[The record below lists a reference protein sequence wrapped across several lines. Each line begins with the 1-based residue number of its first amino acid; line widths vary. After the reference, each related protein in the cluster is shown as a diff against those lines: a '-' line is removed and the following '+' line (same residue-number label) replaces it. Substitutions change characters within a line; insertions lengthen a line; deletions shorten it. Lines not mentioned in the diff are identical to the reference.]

1 MKTRSQTIESLKK
14 EIEDQKKQLH
24 IQKIQ
29 IRKLQ
34 NVLFIQT
41 ATERELD
48 ALRDLINWLIFD
60 DFKGCKNITS
70 LNLIL
75 KSQYKDPNFYYYE
88 NVPSIERHI
97 STKIEEKKMSPY
109 RVYVG
114 IYNTRPSDKP
124 WIEGE
129 RATDSEYQYLIC
141 WLNDNL
147 DGLYNL
153 FVKQK
158 SYLYLSL
165 EKKRKAK
172 FKIMYDLLE
181 IEIKEGRLSPIRY
194 EINYSNLLH

>member
-24 IQKIQ
+24 AQKIQ
-29 IRKLQ
+29 ITKLQ

-48 ALRDLINWLIFD
+48 ALRDLVNWLIFD
-60 DFKGCKNITS
+60 DLKDCKNITS

-75 KSQYKDPNFYYYE
+75 KSHYKDPNFYYNV

-97 STKIEEKKMSPY
+97 STKIEEKKMSHY

-114 IYNTRPSDKP
+114 IYNTRPLDKP

-129 RATDSEYQYLIC
+129 WATDCEYQYLIC
-141 WLNDNL
+141 WLNENL

-165 EKKRKAK
+165 EKKRKEK

-181 IEIKEGRLSPIRY
+181 KEIKEGRLSPIRY
-194 EINYSNLLH
+194 ERNYSNLLH